1 MKRIFILMMLCASV
15 LSLFA
20 ETAYEKKVHEIKME
34 YFLFFKNGFYSA
46 ATMEDYYLISML
58 GGVDG
63 ALAMAQLDYGLK
75 YPDQMKMMTDRMNK
89 ELEQAKS
96 LMSEEDRINEWKK
109 SDYGKMVSWIEK
121 SYSAKFTKDEFETK
135 NQYYTR
141 IMGDAKV
148 LFNEKCT
155 SLYEELYNSLEITL
169 SPLKYDAETQ
179 TSTIK
184 IIEQF
189 KFDKNELKKEFI
201 TKLSLPSHQARN
213 LNEYVVKGN
222 EITKTKWGV
231 FNKKDVYVV
240 EAQIPLYLGSGI
252 NKNVPSNFHITI
264 HIPNQELSTPLS
276 FNIKQIDSN
285 APWDSYWDSEIF
297 AKNLELLNKYNKEL
311 TDSVKVYNE
320 KLASHPYYIVYH
332 QNNRQSFFKLPDL
345 ALKNIPELAIEN
357 TQSSAQQLL
366 EENYLLTHSCLATSN
381 IKQMQEQKLSA
392 IRSDYQKMNS
402 SMETICK
409 NKDPEHHAKIYCVL
423 HPEFAAKVD
432 SVYHDYRCKYDTY
445 QVAIKLLAN
454 EVWNEPTCQETQYN
468 VHNKLFK
475 SKEEFMQVYDK
486 LSHSGFTKELSNR
499 YKKINDFAENLNADN
514 FKSIIFLD
522 AKILND
528 SKLMAFIEKYEEL
541 KEMCNYPVSEFIN
554 HNTKMLKEWQKNA
567 IYWSSADEFFE
578 AYISGNY
585 KQILKNKK
593 KQK

>member
-20 ETAYEKKVHEIKME
+20 ETAYEKKVNEIKME

-121 SYSAKFTKDEFETK
+121 SYSANFTKDEFETK

-141 IMGDAKV
+141 IMGNAKG

-155 SLYEELYNSLEITL
+155 SLYEELCNSLEITL

-240 EAQIPLYLGSGI
+240 EAQIPLYLGSGT

-276 FNIKQIDSN
+276 FNIRQIDSN
-285 APWDSYWDSEIF
+285 APWELYWNSETIV
-297 AKNLELLNKYNKEL
+297 KQLDLLNKYNREL
-311 TDSVKVYNE
+311 ADSIMAYNK
-320 KLASHPYYIVYH
+320 KLANNPYFHVSLDVKINPLIYVLNKSYISANIEKAY
-332 QNNRQSFFKLPDL
+332 QTI
-345 ALKNIPELAIEN
+345 LKDMKSE
-357 TQSSAQQLL
+357 
-366 EENYLLTHSCLATSN
+366 Y
-381 IKQMQEQKLSA
+381 QKL
-392 IRSDYQKMNS
+392 DS

-409 NKDPEHHAKIYCVL
+409 MNNPEHHAKIYCSL

-432 SVYHDYRCKYDTY
+432 SVYHDYRCKYDIY
-445 QVAIKLLAN
+445 QVAIKLLAS
-454 EVWNEPTCQETQYN
+454 EVFDEPTCQEIQYN
-468 VHNKLFK
+468 GNSHLFK
-475 SKEEFMQVYDK
+475 SEDEFLQLYDK
-486 LSHSGFTKELSNR
+486 LSYGDFTQELSNR
-499 YKKINDFAENLNADN
+499 HKKINNYSEKLNREDFKKL
-514 FKSIIFLD
+514 IFLD
-522 AKILND
+522 AKTSGNP
-528 SKLMAFIEKYEEL
+528 KLMAYIDKYEEL

-554 HNTKMLKEWQKNA
+554 RNTKMLVDFQKTTN
-567 IYWSSADEFFE
+567 YWSSMDEFFE

>member
-15 LSLFA
+15 ISLLA
-20 ETAYEKKVHEIKME
+20 ETAYEKKVNDIKME

-141 IMGDAKV
+141 IMGNAKSF
-148 LFNEKCT
+148 FNEKCT
-155 SLYEELYNSLEITL
+155 SLYEELCNSLEITL
-169 SPLKYDAETQ
+169 SPVKYDAETQ

-222 EITKTKWGV
+222 EITKAKWGV
-231 FNKKDVYVV
+231 VNQQDVYVV
-240 EAQIPLYLGSGI
+240 EAQIPLCLGSGT
-252 NKNVPSNFHITI
+252 NKNIHSNFHITI
-264 HIPNQELSTPLS
+264 HIPNQDIATPLS

-285 APWDSYWDSEIF
+285 IPWDSYWESEIF

-311 TDSVKVYNE
+311 ADSVKVYNE
-320 KLASHPYYIVYH
+320 KLASHPYYIAYH
-332 QNNRQSFFKLPDL
+332 QYNRQNYSKLPDFVL
-345 ALKNIPELAIEN
+345 ES
-357 TQSSAQQLL
+357 THSSTQLL
-366 EENYLLTHSCLATSN
+366 EEKYLLTRSCLAASN

-392 IRSDYQKMNS
+392 VRSDYQKINS

-409 NKDPEHHAKIYCVL
+409 MNNPEHHAKIYCSL

-432 SVYHDYRCKYDTY
+432 SVYHDYRCKYDIY
-445 QVAIKLLAN
+445 QVVIKLLAN
-454 EVWNEPTCQETQYN
+454 EVFNEPICQETLYN
-468 VHNKLFK
+468 KYSKLFK
-475 SKEEFMQVYDK
+475 SEEEFLQLYD
-486 LSHSGFTKELSNR
+486 ELSFGDFTQELNNR
-499 YKKINDFAENLNADN
+499 HEKINNYSEKLNREDFKKL
-514 FKSIIFLD
+514 IFLD
-522 AKILND
+522 AKTSGNP
-528 SKLMAFIEKYEEL
+528 KLMAYIDKYEEL

-554 HNTKMLKEWQKNA
+554 RNTKMLVDFQKTTN
-567 IYWSSADEFFE
+567 YWSSMDEFFE

>member
-20 ETAYEKKVHEIKME
+20 ETAYEKKVNDIKME

-58 GGVDG
+58 GGIDG
-63 ALAMAQLDYGLK
+63 ALAMALLDYGLK

-96 LMSEEDRINEWKK
+96 LMSEEDKINEWKK

-155 SLYEELYNSLEITL
+155 SLYEELCNSLEITL

-240 EAQIPLYLGSGI
+240 EAQIPLYLGSGT

-285 APWDSYWDSEIF
+285 APWDSYWESEIF

-332 QNNRQSFFKLPDL
+332 QNNRQKVSKLPDL
-345 ALKNIPELAIEN
+345 VLENIPELAIEYPA
-357 TQSSAQQLL
+357 SSTQLL
-366 EENYLLTHSCLATSN
+366 EENYLLTHSCLAASN
-381 IKQMQEQKLSA
+381 IKQMQKQKLSA
-392 IRSDYQKMNS
+392 IRSDYQKINS

-409 NKDPEHHAKIYCVL
+409 MNNPEHHAKIYCSL
-423 HPEFAAKVD
+423 HPAFAAKVD
-432 SVYHDYRCKYDTY
+432 SVYHDYRCKYDIY

-454 EVWNEPTCQETQYN
+454 EVFNEPICQETLYN
-468 VHNKLFK
+468 KYSKLFK
-475 SKEEFMQVYDK
+475 SEEEFLQLYD
-486 LSHSGFTKELSNR
+486 ELSFGDFTQELNNR
-499 YKKINDFAENLNADN
+499 YEKINNYSERLNREDFKKL
-514 FKSIIFLD
+514 IFLD
-522 AKILND
+522 AKTSGNP
-528 SKLMAFIEKYEEL
+528 KLMAYIDKYEEL

-554 HNTKMLKEWQKNA
+554 RNTKMLVDFQKTTN
-567 IYWSSADEFFE
+567 YWSSMDEFFE

>member
-15 LSLFA
+15 ISLLA
-20 ETAYEKKVHEIKME
+20 ETAYEKKVNDIKME

-141 IMGDAKV
+141 IMGNAKSF
-148 LFNEKCT
+148 FNEKCT
-155 SLYEELYNSLEITL
+155 SLYEELCNSLEITL
-169 SPLKYDAETQ
+169 SPVKYDAETQ

-213 LNEYVVKGN
+213 LNEYIVKGN

-231 FNKKDVYVV
+231 VNQQDVYVV
-240 EAQIPLYLGSGI
+240 EAQIPLCLGSGT
-252 NKNVPSNFHITI
+252 NKNIHSNFHITI
-264 HIPNQELSTPLS
+264 HIPNQDIATPLS

-285 APWDSYWDSEIF
+285 IPWDSYWESEIF

-311 TDSVKVYNE
+311 ADSVKVYNE

-332 QNNRQSFFKLPDL
+332 QYNRQNYSKLPDFVL
-345 ALKNIPELAIEN
+345 ENIPELAIES
-357 TQSSAQQLL
+357 THSSTQLL
-366 EENYLLTHSCLATSN
+366 EEKYLLTRSCLAASN

-392 IRSDYQKMNS
+392 VRSDYQKINS

-409 NKDPEHHAKIYCVL
+409 MNNPEHHAKIYCSL

-432 SVYHDYRCKYDTY
+432 SVYHDYRCKYDIY

-454 EVWNEPTCQETQYN
+454 EVFNEPICQETLYN
-468 VHNKLFK
+468 KYSKLFK
-475 SKEEFMQVYDK
+475 SEEEFLQLYD
-486 LSHSGFTKELSNR
+486 ELSLGDFTQELNNR
-499 YKKINDFAENLNADN
+499 HEKINNYSEKLNREDFKKL
-514 FKSIIFLD
+514 IFLD
-522 AKILND
+522 AKTSGNP
-528 SKLMAFIEKYEEL
+528 KLMAYIDKYEEL

-554 HNTKMLKEWQKNA
+554 RNTKMLVDFQKTTN
-567 IYWSSADEFFE
+567 YWSSMDEFFE